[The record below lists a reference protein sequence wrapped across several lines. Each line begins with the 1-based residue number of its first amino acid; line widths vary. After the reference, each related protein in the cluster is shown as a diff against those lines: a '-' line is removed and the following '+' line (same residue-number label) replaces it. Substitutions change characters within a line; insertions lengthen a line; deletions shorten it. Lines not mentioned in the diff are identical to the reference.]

1 MKKTILLSLMAS
13 SLLAED
19 DGVFMS
25 VGYQIG
31 EAAQMVKNTGEI
43 QKVSNAYE
51 NLNNLLT
58 RYNELKQT
66 ASSTN
71 SSTAQAVDNLKESA
85 SRLKTTPNTAN
96 QAVSSALSSAVAMW
110 QVIASNLA
118 NNSLPTDK
126 YNEINTISQSL
137 QNTLENKNTAN
148 NNITI
153 ENDYEQLLTQA
164 STIISTLQ
172 SQCPGID
179 GGNGKPWGINA
190 SGNACNIFGSTF
202 SAINS
207 MINSAKKAA
216 EQARRTAPEG
226 PNQQSAFNSM
236 INSAKKAA
244 EQARRTAP
252 EGPNQQSAFT
262 DADFTKNLNQ
272 VSSVINDTISYL
284 KGDNLATIYN
294 TLQKTPDSKGFHSLV
309 SRSSYSYSLNETKY
323 SEFQTTTKEFG
334 HNPFRS
340 VGLINSQSNNG
351 AMNGVG
357 VQLGYKQFF
366 GKNKFFG
373 IRYYAFFDYNHA
385 YIKSNFFNSASNVFT
400 YGAGSDLL
408 LNFINGGSDKNRKV
422 SFGIFGGIALAGT
435 TWLNNQSANL
445 KITNSAYSAKIN
457 NTNFQFLFNT
467 GLRLQGIHHGV
478 ELGVK
483 IPTINTNY
491 YSFMGAKLA
500 FRRLYSVYFNY
511 VLAY

>member
-13 SLLAED
+13 SLFAED
-19 DGVFMS
+19 DGAYMS

-66 ASSTN
+66 ASNTD
-71 SSTAQAVDNLKESA
+71 SSNAQAIDNLKESA
-85 SRLKTTPNTAN
+85 NRLKTTPNTAN
-96 QAVSSALSSAVAMW
+96 QAVSSALSSAVGMW

-118 NNSLPTDK
+118 NNSLSTSE
-126 YNEINTISQSL
+126 YNKINAISQLL
-137 QNTLENKNTAN
+137 QNTLENKNN
-148 NNITI
+148 DLKI
-153 ENDYEQLLTQA
+153 ENDYDQLLTQA
-164 STIISTLQ
+164 GTIISTLQ

-179 GGNGKPWGINA
+179 GGNGTPWGINA
-190 SGNACNIFGSTF
+190 SGNACAIFGNTF

-207 MINSAKKAA
+207 MIDSAKKAA
-216 EQARRTAPEG
+216 AEARRTAPES
-226 PNQQSAFNSM
+226 PNQQNAFN
-236 INSAKKAA
+236 N
-244 EQARRTAP
+244 
-252 EGPNQQSAFT
+252 
-262 DADFTKNLNQ
+262 ADFNKNLNQ

-284 KGDNLATIYN
+284 KGDNLETIYN
-294 TLQKTPDSKGFHSLV
+294 ALQKTPNSKGFQSLV
-309 SRSSYSYSLNETKY
+309 SRSSYSYSLNETQY
-323 SEFQTTTKEFG
+323 SQFQTTTKEFG

-373 IRYYAFFDYNHA
+373 IRYYGFFDYNYA

-408 LNFINGGSDKNRKV
+408 LNFINGGSDRNRKV

-467 GLRLQGIHHGV
+467 GLRLQGIHHGI

-500 FRRLYSVYFNY
+500 YRRLYSLYLNY

>member
-1 MKKTILLSLMAS
+1 MKKTILLPLMAS
-13 SLLAED
+13 SLLAEN

-31 EAAQMVKNTGEI
+31 EAVQQVKNTGEI

-66 ASSTN
+66 ASNTN
-71 SSTAQAVDNLKESA
+71 SSTTQAIDNLKESA
-85 SRLKTTPNTAN
+85 NRLKTTPNSAN
-96 QAVSSALSSAVAMW
+96 QAVSSALSSAVGMW
-110 QVIASNLA
+110 QVVASNLA
-118 NNSLPTDK
+118 SGTLSTSE
-126 YNEINTISQSL
+126 YNQINAISQLL
-137 QNTLENKNTAN
+137 QNTLNKNN
-148 NNITI
+148 DLTI
-153 ENDYEQLLTQA
+153 ANDYDQLLTQA
-164 STIISTLQ
+164 STIITTLQ

-190 SGNACNIFGSTF
+190 SGNACAIFGNTF
-202 SAINS
+202 NAITS
-207 MINSAKKAA
+207 MIDSAKKAA
-216 EQARRTAPEG
+216 EQFRRTDPSQ
-226 PNQQSAFNSM
+226 PQNQQSAFN
-236 INSAKKAA
+236 N
-244 EQARRTAP
+244 
-252 EGPNQQSAFT
+252 
-262 DADFTKNLNQ
+262 ADFNKNLNQ

-309 SRSSYSYSLNETKY
+309 SRSSYSYSLNETQY

-373 IRYYAFFDYNHA
+373 IRYYAFFDYNYA

-500 FRRLYSVYFNY
+500 YRRLYSVYFNY

>member
-13 SLLAED
+13 SLLAEN

-31 EAAQMVKNTGEI
+31 EAVQQVKNTGEI

-66 ASSTN
+66 ASNTD
-71 SSTAQAVDNLKESA
+71 SSTAQAIDNLKESA

-110 QVIASNLA
+110 QVVASNLA

-126 YNEINTISQSL
+126 YNEINAISQLL
-137 QNTLENKNTAN
+137 QNTLEKNN
-148 NNITI
+148 DLKI
-153 ENDYEQLLTQA
+153 ENDYDQLLTQA
-164 STIISTLQ
+164 STIINTLQ

-190 SGNACNIFGSTF
+190 SGNACTIFGNTF
-202 SAINS
+202 NAINS
-207 MINSAKKAA
+207 MIDSAKKAA
-216 EQARRTAPEG
+216 AQSRRTSPD
-226 PNQQSAFNSM
+226 NQNTPTA
-236 INSAKKAA
+236 IN
-244 EQARRTAP
+244 P
-252 EGPNQQSAFT
+252 
-262 DADFTKNLNQ
+262 DFTKNLNE

-309 SRSSYSYSLNETKY
+309 SRSSYSYSLNETQY
-323 SEFQTTTKEFG
+323 SQFQTTTKEFG

-340 VGLINSQSNNG
+340 VGLINSQINNG

-408 LNFINGGSDKNRKV
+408 LNFINGGSDKNRKI

-435 TWLNNQSANL
+435 TWLNSQLVNL
-445 KITNSAYSAKIN
+445 KTTTSIYNAKIN

-500 FRRLYSVYFNY
+500 YRRLYSVYFNY

>member
-31 EAAQMVKNTGEI
+31 EAVQQVKNTGEI

-66 ASSTN
+66 ASNTD
-71 SSTAQAVDNLKESA
+71 SSTAQAIDNLKESA

-96 QAVSSALSSAVAMW
+96 QAVSSALSSAVGMW
-110 QVIASNLA
+110 QVVASNLA
-118 NNSLPTDK
+118 NNSLSTSE
-126 YNEINTISQSL
+126 YNKINAISQLL
-137 QNTLENKNTAN
+137 QNTLNKNN
-148 NNITI
+148 ELTI
-153 ENDYEQLLTQA
+153 DNDASKLLDDA
-164 STIISTLQ
+164 KTIITTLQ
-172 SQCPGID
+172 TQCPGID

-190 SGNACNIFGSTF
+190 SGNACTIFGNTF
-202 SAINS
+202 STITS
-207 MINSAKKAA
+207 MIDSAKKAA

-226 PNQQSAFNSM
+226 PNQ
-236 INSAKKAA
+236 
-244 EQARRTAP
+244 P
-252 EGPNQQSAFT
+252 SAFT
-262 DADFTKNLNQ
+262 NADFTKNLNQ

-284 KGDNLATIYN
+284 KGENLATIYN
-294 TLQKTPDSKGFHSLV
+294 TLQKTPGSKGFQGLV

-357 VQLGYKQFF
+357 MQLGYKQFF

-373 IRYYAFFDYNHA
+373 IRYYAFFDYNYA

-435 TWLNNQSANL
+435 TWLNSQFVNL
-445 KITNSAYSAKIN
+445 KTTTSIYSAKIN

>member
-13 SLLAED
+13 SLFAED
-19 DGVFMS
+19 DGAYMS

-66 ASSTN
+66 ASNTG
-71 SSTAQAVDNLKESA
+71 SSTTQAINNLKQSA
-85 SRLKTTPNTAN
+85 DRLKTTPNTAN
-96 QAVSSALSSAVAMW
+96 QAVSSALSSAVGMW

-118 NNSLPTDK
+118 NNSLSTSEYDK
-126 YNEINTISQSL
+126 INAISQLL
-137 QNTLENKNTAN
+137 QNTLENKNN
-148 NNITI
+148 NLTI
-153 ENDYEQLLTQA
+153 ANDYEYLLSQA

-179 GGNGKPWGINA
+179 GGNGTPWGINA
-190 SGNACNIFGSTF
+190 SGNACAIFGNTF
-202 SAINS
+202 NAINS
-207 MINSAKKAA
+207 MIDSAKKAA
-216 EQARRTAPEG
+216 AEARRTSSKG
-226 PNQQSAFNSM
+226 PNQQNV
-236 INSAKKAA
+236 
-244 EQARRTAP
+244 
-252 EGPNQQSAFT
+252 FT
-262 DADFTKNLNQ
+262 NADFNKNLNQ

-284 KGDNLATIYN
+284 KGDNLETIYN
-294 TLQKTPDSKGFHSLV
+294 TIQKTPNSKGFQSLV
-309 SRSSYSYSLNETKY
+309 SRSSYSYSLNETQY
-323 SEFQTTTKEFG
+323 SQFQTTTKEFG

-373 IRYYAFFDYNHA
+373 IRYYGFFDYNYA

-408 LNFINGGSDKNRKV
+408 LNFINGGSDRNRKV

-445 KITNSAYSAKIN
+445 KITTSAYSAKIN

-467 GLRLQGIHHGV
+467 GLRLQGIHHGI

-500 FRRLYSVYFNY
+500 YRRLYSLYLNY

>member
-13 SLLAED
+13 SLFAED

-66 ASSTN
+66 ASNTD
-71 SSTAQAVDNLKESA
+71 SSTTQAINNLKESA
-85 SRLKTTPNTAN
+85 SRLKTTPNTAKE
-96 QAVSSALSSAVAMW
+96 AVSSALSSAVGMW

-118 NNSLPTDK
+118 SGTLPTDK
-126 YNEINTISQSL
+126 YNQINAISQLL
-137 QNTLENKNTAN
+137 QNTLENKNN
-148 NNITI
+148 NLTI
-153 ENDYEQLLTQA
+153 GNDYEHLLTQA
-164 STIISTLQ
+164 STIINTLQ

-190 SGNACNIFGSTF
+190 SGNACTIFGNTF
-202 SAINS
+202 SAITS
-207 MINSAKKAA
+207 MIDSAKKAA
-216 EQARRTAPEG
+216 AEARRTSPE
-226 PNQQSAFNSM
+226 S
-236 INSAKKAA
+236 
-244 EQARRTAP
+244 
-252 EGPNQQSAFT
+252 PNQQSAFT
-262 DADFTKNLNQ
+262 NANFTNNLNQ

-284 KGDNLATIYN
+284 KGDNLETIYN
-294 TLQKTPDSKGFHSLV
+294 TIQKTPNSKGFQSLV
-309 SRSSYSYSLNETKY
+309 SRSSYSYSLNETQY
-323 SEFQTTTKEFG
+323 SQFQTTTKEFG

-445 KITNSAYSAKIN
+445 KTTTSIYSAKIN

-500 FRRLYSVYFNY
+500 YRRLYSLYLNY

>member
-1 MKKTILLSLMAS
+1 MKKTILFSLMAS
-13 SLLAED
+13 SLLAEN

-66 ASSTN
+66 ASNTG
-71 SSTAQAVDNLKESA
+71 SSTAQAIDNLKESA
-85 SRLKTTPNTAN
+85 NRLKTTPNSAN

-118 NNSLPTDK
+118 NGTLPTNE
-126 YNEINTISQSL
+126 YNKINAISQSL
-137 QNTLENKNTAN
+137 QNTLENKNN
-148 NNITI
+148 ELTI
-153 ENDYEQLLTQA
+153 GNDYEHLLGQA
-164 STIISTLQ
+164 STIINTLQ
-172 SQCPGID
+172 SQCPSVD

-190 SGNACNIFGSTF
+190 SGNACNIFGNTF

-207 MINSAKKAA
+207 MIDSAKKAA
-216 EQARRTAPEG
+216 AQSRRTDPEN
-226 PNQQSAFNSM
+226 PNQQN
-236 INSAKKAA
+236 
-244 EQARRTAP
+244 T
-252 EGPNQQSAFT
+252 FT
-262 DADFTKNLNQ
+262 DADFNKNLNQ

-284 KGDNLATIYN
+284 KGDNLETIYN
-294 TLQKTPDSKGFHSLV
+294 TLQKTPGSKGFQSLV
-309 SRSSYSYSLNETKY
+309 SRSSYSYSLNETQY
-323 SEFQTTTKEFG
+323 SQFQTTTKEFG

-408 LNFINGGSDKNRKV
+408 LNLINGGSDKNRKI

-435 TWLNNQSANL
+435 TWLNSQFVNL
-445 KITNSAYSAKIN
+445 KTTTSIYNAKIN

>member
-1 MKKTILLSLMAS
+1 MKKTILLSLVAS
-13 SLLAED
+13 SLFAEN

-43 QKVSNAYE
+43 QKLSDTYE
-51 NLNNLLT
+51 NLDNLLT

-66 ASSTN
+66 ATSTDSST
-71 SSTAQAVDNLKESA
+71 TQAINNLKQSA
-85 SRLKTTPNTAN
+85 DRLKTTPNTAN
-96 QAVSSALSSAVAMW
+96 QAVSSALSSAVGMW

-118 NNSLPTDK
+118 NNSLPTNK
-126 YNEINTISQSL
+126 YNEINAISQLL
-137 QNTLENKNTAN
+137 QNTLENKNN
-148 NNITI
+148 NLTI
-153 ENDYEQLLTQA
+153 ANDYDQLLTQA
-164 STIISTLQ
+164 STIITTLQ

-179 GGNGKPWGINA
+179 GGNGTPWGINA
-190 SGNACNIFGSTF
+190 SGNACNIFGNTF
-202 SAINS
+202 NSINN
-207 MINSAKKAA
+207 MINSAKEAA
-216 EQARRTAPEG
+216 AQARRNNPEG
-226 PNQQSAFNSM
+226 PNQQN
-236 INSAKKAA
+236 
-244 EQARRTAP
+244 
-252 EGPNQQSAFT
+252 AFT
-262 DADFTKNLNQ
+262 NPDFTKNLNQ

-284 KGDNLATIYN
+284 KGDNLETIYD
-294 TLQKTPDSKGFHSLV
+294 TIQKTPNSKGFQSLV
-309 SRSSYSYSLNETKY
+309 SRSSYSYSLNETQY
-323 SEFQTTTKEFG
+323 SQFQTTTKEFG

-340 VGLINSQSNNG
+340 VGLINSQINNG

-408 LNFINGGSDKNRKV
+408 LNFINGGSDRNRKV

-435 TWLNNQSANL
+435 TWLNSQFMNL
-445 KITNSAYSAKIN
+445 KTTTNIYSAKIN

-467 GLRLQGIHHGV
+467 GLRLQGIHHGI
-478 ELGVK
+478 ELGVN

-491 YSFMGAKLA
+491 YSFLGAKLA
-500 FRRLYSVYFNY
+500 YRRLYSVYLNY

>member
-1 MKKTILLSLMAS
+1 MKKTILLSLMIS
-13 SLLAED
+13 SLFAED
-19 DGVFMS
+19 DGAFMS

-66 ASSTN
+66 VSSTD
-71 SSTAQAVDNLKESA
+71 SSTTQAINNLKQSA
-85 SRLKTTPNTAN
+85 DRLKTTPNTAN
-96 QAVSSALSSAVAMW
+96 QAVSSALSSAVGMW

-118 NNSLPTDK
+118 NGTLSTSE
-126 YNEINTISQSL
+126 YNKINAISQLL
-137 QNTLENKNTAN
+137 QNTLENKNN
-148 NNITI
+148 NLTI
-153 ENDYEQLLTQA
+153 ENDYEHLLTQA
-164 STIISTLQ
+164 STIITTLQ
-172 SQCPGID
+172 SQCPGVD
-179 GGNGKPWGINA
+179 GGNGTPWGINA
-190 SGNACNIFGSTF
+190 SGNACAIFGNTF

-207 MINSAKKAA
+207 MIDSVKEAAK
-216 EQARRTAPEG
+216 QFRRTDPSQ
-226 PNQQSAFNSM
+226 PQNQQSAFN
-236 INSAKKAA
+236 N
-244 EQARRTAP
+244 
-252 EGPNQQSAFT
+252 
-262 DADFTKNLNQ
+262 ADFNKNLNQ

-284 KGDNLATIYN
+284 KGDNLETIYN
-294 TLQKTPDSKGFHSLV
+294 TIQKTPNSKGFQSLV
-309 SRSSYSYSLNETKY
+309 SRSSYSYSLNETQY
-323 SEFQTTTKEFG
+323 SQFQTTTKEFG

-373 IRYYAFFDYNHA
+373 IRYYGFFDYNYA

-408 LNFINGGSDKNRKV
+408 LNFINGGSDRNRKV

-445 KITNSAYSAKIN
+445 KITTSAYSAKIN

-467 GLRLQGIHHGV
+467 GLRLQGIHHGI

-491 YSFMGAKLA
+491 YSFLGAKLA
-500 FRRLYSVYFNY
+500 YRRLYSVYLNY

>member
-1 MKKTILLSLMAS
+1 MKKTILLSLMVS
-13 SLLAED
+13 SLLAEN

-31 EAAQMVKNTGEI
+31 EAVQQVKNTGEI

-66 ASSTN
+66 ASNTD
-71 SSTAQAVDNLKESA
+71 SSTAQAIDNLKESA
-85 SRLKTTPNTAN
+85 KRLKTTPNSTN
-96 QAVSSALSSAVAMW
+96 QAVSSALSSAVGMW
-110 QVIASNLA
+110 QVVASNLA
-118 NNSLPTDK
+118 SGTLPTDK
-126 YNEINTISQSL
+126 YNEINAISQLL
-137 QNTLENKNTAN
+137 QNTLENKNDDLK
-148 NNITI
+148 I
-153 ENDYEQLLTQA
+153 ENDYEHLLTQA
-164 STIISTLQ
+164 STIINTLQ

-190 SGNACNIFGSTF
+190 SGNACTIFGNTF
-202 SAINS
+202 NAITS

-216 EQARRTAPEG
+216 AEARRTDPES
-226 PNQQSAFNSM
+226 PNQ
-236 INSAKKAA
+236 
-244 EQARRTAP
+244 P
-252 EGPNQQSAFT
+252 SAFT
-262 DADFTKNLNQ
+262 NADFTKNLNQ

-294 TLQKTPDSKGFHSLV
+294 TLQKTPGSKGFHSLV
-309 SRSSYSYSLNETKY
+309 SRSSYSYSLNETQY
-323 SEFQTTTKEFG
+323 SQFQTTTKEFG
-334 HNPFRS
+334 LNPFRS

-467 GLRLQGIHHGV
+467 GLRLQGIHHGI

-500 FRRLYSVYFNY
+500 YRRLYSVYFNY

>member
-13 SLLAED
+13 SLLAEN

-66 ASSTN
+66 ASNTD
-71 SSTAQAVDNLKESA
+71 SSTTQAINNLKESA
-85 SRLKTTPNTAN
+85 SRLKTTPNSAN
-96 QAVSSALSSAVAMW
+96 QAVSSALSSAVGMW
-110 QVIASNLA
+110 QVVVSNLA
-118 NNSLPTDK
+118 SGTLSTSE
-126 YNEINTISQSL
+126 YNQINAISQLL
-137 QNTLENKNTAN
+137 QNTLNKNN
-148 NNITI
+148 ELTI
-153 ENDYEQLLTQA
+153 GDDYDQLLTQA

-190 SGNACNIFGSTF
+190 SGNACTIFGNTF

-207 MINSAKKAA
+207 MIDSAKKAA

-226 PNQQSAFNSM
+226 PNQ
-236 INSAKKAA
+236 
-244 EQARRTAP
+244 
-252 EGPNQQSAFT
+252 PNAFT
-262 DADFTKNLNQ
+262 NADFNKNLNQ

-294 TLQKTPDSKGFHSLV
+294 TLQKTPGSKGFKSLV
-309 SRSSYSYSLNETKY
+309 SRSSYSYSLNETQY

-334 HNPFRS
+334 NNPFRS

-445 KITNSAYSAKIN
+445 KITNSDYSAKIN

-467 GLRLQGIHHGV
+467 GLRLQGIHHGI

>member
-1 MKKTILLSLMAS
+1 M
-13 SLLAED
+13 
-19 DGVFMS
+19 
-25 VGYQIG
+25 
-31 EAAQMVKNTGEI
+31 
-43 QKVSNAYE
+43 
-51 NLNNLLT
+51 
-58 RYNELKQT
+58 
-66 ASSTN
+66 
-71 SSTAQAVDNLKESA
+71 
-85 SRLKTTPNTAN
+85 
-96 QAVSSALSSAVAMW
+96 
-110 QVIASNLA
+110 
-118 NNSLPTDK
+118 
-126 YNEINTISQSL
+126 
-137 QNTLENKNTAN
+137 
-148 NNITI
+148 
-153 ENDYEQLLTQA
+153 
-164 STIISTLQ
+164 
-172 SQCPGID
+172 ID
-179 GGNGKPWGINA
+179 
-190 SGNACNIFGSTF
+190 
-202 SAINS
+202 
-207 MINSAKKAA
+207 SAKKAA
-216 EQARRTAPEG
+216 EKARRDNPEG
-226 PNQQSAFNSM
+226 PNQPSAF
-236 INSAKKAA
+236 IN
-244 EQARRTAP
+244 
-252 EGPNQQSAFT
+252 
-262 DADFTKNLNQ
+262 ADFNKNLNE

-284 KGDNLATIYN
+284 KGENLETIYN
-294 TLQKTPDSKGFHSLV
+294 TLQKTPGSKGLNLV
-309 SRSSYSYSLNETKY
+309 SRSSYSYSLNETQY
-323 SEFQTTTKEFG
+323 SQFQTTTKEFG

-408 LNFINGGSDKNRKV
+408 LNFINGGSNQNRKV

-435 TWLNNQSANL
+435 TWLNSQFVNL
-445 KITNSAYSAKIN
+445 KTTTSIYNAKIN

>member
-1 MKKTILLSLMAS
+1 MAS
-13 SLLAED
+13 SLLAEN

-31 EAAQMVKNTGEI
+31 EAAQIVKNTGEI

-66 ASSTN
+66 ASNTN
-71 SSTAQAVDNLKESA
+71 SSTAQAIDNLKESA
-85 SRLKTTPNTAN
+85 SRLKTTPNSAN
-96 QAVSSALSSAVAMW
+96 QAVSQALSSAVGMW

-118 NNSLPTDK
+118 NGTLPTNEYDK
-126 YNEINTISQSL
+126 INAISQLL
-137 QNTLENKNTAN
+137 QNTLENKNN
-148 NNITI
+148 NLTI
-153 ENDYEQLLTQA
+153 ENDYEHLLGQA
-164 STIISTLQ
+164 STIINTLQ
-172 SQCPGID
+172 SQCPRID

-190 SGNACNIFGSTF
+190 SGNACNIFGDTF
-202 SAINS
+202 NAITS
-207 MINSAKKAA
+207 MIDSAKKAA
-216 EQARRTAPEG
+216 AQSRRTSPEN
-226 PNQQSAFNSM
+226 PNQQN
-236 INSAKKAA
+236 
-244 EQARRTAP
+244 T
-252 EGPNQQSAFT
+252 FT
-262 DADFTKNLNQ
+262 NADFNKNLNQ

-294 TLQKTPDSKGFHSLV
+294 TLQKTPNSKGFHSLV
-309 SRSSYSYSLNETKY
+309 SRSSYSYSLNETQY
-323 SEFQTTTKEFG
+323 SQFQTTTKEFG

-340 VGLINSQSNNG
+340 VGLINSQSDNG

-408 LNFINGGSDKNRKV
+408 LNFINGGSDKNRKI

-435 TWLNNQSANL
+435 TWLNSQFVNL
-445 KITNSAYSAKIN
+445 KTTTSIYNAKIN

-467 GLRLQGIHHGV
+467 GLRLQGIYHGV

-500 FRRLYSVYFNY
+500 YRRLYSVYFNY

>member
-1 MKKTILLSLMAS
+1 MKKTILLSLMVS
-13 SLLAED
+13 SLLAEN

-31 EAAQMVKNTGEI
+31 EAVQQVKNTGEI

-66 ASSTN
+66 ASNTD
-71 SSTAQAVDNLKESA
+71 SSTAQAIGNLKESA

-96 QAVSSALSSAVAMW
+96 QAVSSALSSAVGMW
-110 QVIASNLA
+110 QVVASNLA
-118 NNSLPTDK
+118 NGTLPTDK
-126 YNEINTISQSL
+126 YNEINAISQLL
-137 QNTLENKNTAN
+137 QNTLEKKNDL
-148 NNITI
+148 TI
-153 ENDYEQLLTQA
+153 GNDYDQLLTQA

-172 SQCPGID
+172 SQCPGVD

-190 SGNACNIFGSTF
+190 SGNACTIFGNTF

-207 MINSAKKAA
+207 MIDSAKKAA
-216 EQARRTAPEG
+216 ADARRTSPDNQ
-226 PNQQSAFNSM
+226 NQQNAFN
-236 INSAKKAA
+236 N
-244 EQARRTAP
+244 
-252 EGPNQQSAFT
+252 
-262 DADFTKNLNQ
+262 ADFNKNLNQ

-294 TLQKTPDSKGFHSLV
+294 TLQKTPNSKGFQSLV
-309 SRSSYSYSLNETKY
+309 SRSSYSYSLNETQY

-373 IRYYAFFDYNHA
+373 IRYYGFFDYNYA

-408 LNFINGGSDKNRKV
+408 LNFINGGSNQNRKV

-467 GLRLQGIHHGV
+467 GLRLQGIHHGI

-500 FRRLYSVYFNY
+500 YRRLYSLYLNY

>member
-66 ASSTN
+66 ASNTN
-71 SSTAQAVDNLKESA
+71 SSTAQAIDNLKESA

-118 NNSLPTDK
+118 NGTLPTDK

-148 NNITI
+148 NNTTI
-153 ENDYEQLLTQA
+153 ENDYDQLLTQA

-190 SGNACNIFGSTF
+190 SGNACNIFGNAF
-202 SAINS
+202 SAITS
-207 MINSAKKAA
+207 MIDRAKKAA
-216 EQARRTAPEG
+216 EQSRRTDPSQ
-226 PNQQSAFNSM
+226 PNQ
-236 INSAKKAA
+236 
-244 EQARRTAP
+244 
-252 EGPNQQSAFT
+252 PNTFT
-262 DADFTKNLNQ
+262 DADFNKNLNQ
-272 VSSVINDTISYL
+272 VSSVINNTISYL
-284 KGDNLATIYN
+284 KGENLATIYN
-294 TLQKTPDSKGFHSLV
+294 TLQKTPNSKGFQGLV
-309 SRSSYSYSLNETKY
+309 SRSSYSYSLNETQY

-334 HNPFRS
+334 NNPFRS

-385 YIKSNFFNSASNVFT
+385 YIKSSFFNSASNVFT

-408 LNFINGGSDKNRKV
+408 LNFINGGSNQNRKI

-445 KITNSAYSAKIN
+445 KTTTSAYSAKIN

>member
-1 MKKTILLSLMAS
+1 MKKTILLSLIAS

-66 ASSTN
+66 ASNTN
-71 SSTAQAVDNLKESA
+71 SSTAQAINNLKESA

-118 NNSLPTDK
+118 NNSLPASEYEKLKAT
-126 YNEINTISQSL
+126 SQLL
-137 QNTLENKNTAN
+137 QNTLENKNN
-148 NNITI
+148 DLKI
-153 ENDYEQLLTQA
+153 ENDYDQLLGQA
-164 STIISTLQ
+164 KTIISTLQ

-190 SGNACNIFGSTF
+190 SGNACNIFGNTF

-207 MINSAKKAA
+207 MIDSAKKAA
-216 EQARRTAPEG
+216 EQFRRTDPSQ
-226 PNQQSAFNSM
+226 PNQNHQNASPVIDDN
-236 INSAKKAA
+236 
-244 EQARRTAP
+244 
-252 EGPNQQSAFT
+252 
-262 DADFTKNLNQ
+262 FTKNLNQ

-284 KGDNLATIYN
+284 KGENLATIYN
-294 TLQKTPDSKGFHSLV
+294 TLQKTPGSKGFQSLV
-309 SRSSYSYSLNETKY
+309 SRSSYSYSLNETQY

-334 HNPFRS
+334 NNPFRS

-408 LNFINGGSDKNRKV
+408 LNFINGGSNQNRKI

-435 TWLNNQSANL
+435 TWLNSQFVNL
-445 KITNSAYSAKIN
+445 KTTTSIYNAKIN

>member
-1 MKKTILLSLMAS
+1 MKKTILLSLMVS
-13 SLLAED
+13 SLLAEN

-31 EAAQMVKNTGEI
+31 EAVQQVKNTGEI

-66 ASSTN
+66 ASNTD
-71 SSTAQAVDNLKESA
+71 SSTTQAINNLKESA
-85 SRLKTTPNTAN
+85 SRLKTTPNSAN
-96 QAVSSALSSAVAMW
+96 QAVSSALSSAVGMW

-118 NNSLPTDK
+118 NGTLPTDK
-126 YNEINTISQSL
+126 YNEINAISQLL
-137 QNTLENKNTAN
+137 QNTLENKNN
-148 NNITI
+148 NLTI
-153 ENDYEQLLTQA
+153 ANDYDQLLTQA
-164 STIISTLQ
+164 STIITTLQ

-190 SGNACNIFGSTF
+190 SGNACTIFGNTF
-202 SAINS
+202 NAINS
-207 MINSAKKAA
+207 MINSAKEAA
-216 EQARRTAPEG
+216 AQSRRTSPESLNQ
-226 PNQQSAFNSM
+226 PN
-236 INSAKKAA
+236 
-244 EQARRTAP
+244 
-252 EGPNQQSAFT
+252 AFT
-262 DADFTKNLNQ
+262 NADFNKNLNQ
-272 VSSVINDTISYL
+272 VSSVIDDTISYL

-309 SRSSYSYSLNETKY
+309 SRSSYSYSLNETQY
-323 SEFQTTTKEFG
+323 SQFQTTTKEFG

-435 TWLNNQSANL
+435 TWLNSQLVNL
-445 KITNSAYSAKIN
+445 KTTNSIYSAKIN

-500 FRRLYSVYFNY
+500 YRRLYSVYFNY

>member
-1 MKKTILLSLMAS
+1 MKKTILLSLMVS
-13 SLLAED
+13 SLLAEN

-31 EAAQMVKNTGEI
+31 EAVQQVKNTGEI

-66 ASSTN
+66 ASNTD
-71 SSTAQAVDNLKESA
+71 SSTTQAIDNLKESA
-85 SRLKTTPNTAN
+85 SRLKTNPNTAN
-96 QAVSSALSSAVAMW
+96 QAVSSALSSAVGMW
-110 QVIASNLA
+110 QVIVSNLA
-118 NNSLPTDK
+118 SGTLPTDK
-126 YNEINTISQSL
+126 YNQINAISQLL
-137 QNTLENKNTAN
+137 QNTLENKNN
-148 NNITI
+148 NLTI
-153 ENDYEQLLTQA
+153 ANDYDQLLTQA
-164 STIISTLQ
+164 STIINTLQ

-190 SGNACNIFGSTF
+190 SGNACTIFGNTF

-207 MINSAKKAA
+207 MINSAKEAA
-216 EQARRTAPEG
+216 EQFRRTDPESQ
-226 PNQQSAFNSM
+226 NQ
-236 INSAKKAA
+236 
-244 EQARRTAP
+244 P
-252 EGPNQQSAFT
+252 SAFT
-262 DADFTKNLNQ
+262 NADFNKNLNQ

-309 SRSSYSYSLNETKY
+309 SRSSYSYSLNETQY
-323 SEFQTTTKEFG
+323 SQFQTTTKEFG

-435 TWLNNQSANL
+435 TWLNSQLVNL
-445 KITNSAYSAKIN
+445 KTTTSIYNAKIN

-467 GLRLQGIHHGV
+467 GLRLQGIHHGI

-500 FRRLYSVYFNY
+500 YRRLYSVYFNY

>member
-1 MKKTILLSLMAS
+1 MKKTILLSLMVS
-13 SLLAED
+13 PLLAEN

-66 ASSTN
+66 ASNTD
-71 SSTAQAVDNLKESA
+71 SSTAQAINNLKESA
-85 SRLKTTPNTAN
+85 SRLKTTPNSAN

-118 NNSLPTDK
+118 NNSLSTSE
-126 YNEINTISQSL
+126 YNKINAISQLL

-148 NNITI
+148 NNTTI
-153 ENDYEQLLTQA
+153 ENDYEHLLGQA

-190 SGNACNIFGSTF
+190 SGNACAIFGSTF
-202 SAINS
+202 SAITS
-207 MINSAKKAA
+207 MIDSAKKAA
-216 EQARRTAPEG
+216 AEARRTSPESQ
-226 PNQQSAFNSM
+226 NQQN
-236 INSAKKAA
+236 
-244 EQARRTAP
+244 
-252 EGPNQQSAFT
+252 AFT
-262 DADFTKNLNQ
+262 DADFNKNLNQ

-294 TLQKTPDSKGFHSLV
+294 AIQKTPGSKGLQSLV

-323 SEFQTTTKEFG
+323 SQFQTTTKEFG

-408 LNFINGGSDKNRKV
+408 LNFINGGSDKNRKI

-435 TWLNNQSANL
+435 TWLNSQFMNL
-445 KITNSAYSAKIN
+445 KTTTSTYSAKIN

-500 FRRLYSVYFNY
+500 YRRLYSVYFNY

>member
-66 ASSTN
+66 ASNTN
-71 SSTAQAVDNLKESA
+71 SSTAQAIDNLKESA

-96 QAVSSALSSAVAMW
+96 QAVSSALSSAVGMW

-118 NNSLPTDK
+118 NNSLSTSE
-126 YNEINTISQSL
+126 YNRINAISQLL
-137 QNTLENKNTAN
+137 QNTLNKNN
-148 NNITI
+148 ELTI
-153 ENDYEQLLTQA
+153 DNDASKLLDDA
-164 STIISTLQ
+164 KTIITTLQ
-172 SQCPGID
+172 TQCPGID

-190 SGNACNIFGSTF
+190 SGNACTIFGNTF
-202 SAINS
+202 SAITS
-207 MINSAKKAA
+207 MIDSAKKAA
-216 EQARRTAPEG
+216 ERARRTAPED
-226 PNQQSAFNSM
+226 PNQ
-236 INSAKKAA
+236 
-244 EQARRTAP
+244 P
-252 EGPNQQSAFT
+252 SAFT
-262 DADFTKNLNQ
+262 NADFTKNLNQ

-309 SRSSYSYSLNETKY
+309 SRSSYSYSLNETQY
-323 SEFQTTTKEFG
+323 SQFQTTAKEFG

-408 LNFINGGSDKNRKV
+408 LNFINGGSNQNRKI

-435 TWLNNQSANL
+435 TWLNSQFVNL
-445 KITNSAYSAKIN
+445 KTTTSIYNAKIN

-467 GLRLQGIHHGV
+467 GLRLQGIHHGI

>member
-66 ASSTN
+66 ASNTD
-71 SSTAQAVDNLKESA
+71 SSTAQAINNLKESA
-85 SRLKTTPNTAN
+85 NRLKTTPSTAN

-118 NNSLPTDK
+118 NGTLSA
-126 YNEINTISQSL
+126 NEYEKLKATSQLL

-148 NNITI
+148 NNTTI
-153 ENDYEQLLTQA
+153 ANDYDQLLTQA
-164 STIISTLQ
+164 STIINTLQ

-179 GGNGKPWGINA
+179 GGNGRPWGINA
-190 SGNACNIFGSTF
+190 SGNACNIFGNTF
-202 SAINS
+202 SAITS
-207 MINSAKKAA
+207 MIDSAKKAA
-216 EQARRTAPEG
+216 AESRRTNDPSQG
-226 PNQQSAFNSM
+226 VNQQN
-236 INSAKKAA
+236 
-244 EQARRTAP
+244 
-252 EGPNQQSAFT
+252 AFT
-262 DADFTKNLNQ
+262 NADFNKNLNQ

-284 KGDNLATIYN
+284 KGENLATIYN
-294 TLQKTPDSKGFHSLV
+294 TLQKTPGSKGFQSLV

-334 HNPFRS
+334 LNPFRS

-435 TWLNNQSANL
+435 TWLNSQSANL
-445 KITNSAYSAKIN
+445 KITNSTYSAKIN

>member
-1 MKKTILLSLMAS
+1 MKKTILLSLMVS
-13 SLLAED
+13 SLLAEN

-66 ASSTN
+66 ASNTD
-71 SSTAQAVDNLKESA
+71 SSTAQAIDNLKESA

-118 NNSLPTDK
+118 NNSLPTSEYDK
-126 YNEINTISQSL
+126 INTISQSL

-148 NNITI
+148 NNTTI
-153 ENDYEQLLTQA
+153 KNDYEQLLTQA
-164 STIISTLQ
+164 STIINTLQ

-190 SGNACNIFGSTF
+190 SGNACNIFGNTF
-202 SAINS
+202 NAINS
-207 MINSAKKAA
+207 MIDSAKKAA
-216 EQARRTAPEG
+216 
-226 PNQQSAFNSM
+226 
-236 INSAKKAA
+236 A
-244 EQARRTAP
+244 EFRKTNDPSQNT
-252 EGPNQQSAFT
+252 NQQSAFT
-262 DADFTKNLNQ
+262 DANFTKNLNQ

-284 KGDNLATIYN
+284 KGENLATIYN
-294 TLQKTPDSKGFHSLV
+294 TLQKTPGSKGFQSLV

-323 SEFQTTTKEFG
+323 SQFQTTIKEFG

-408 LNFINGGSDKNRKV
+408 LNFINGGSDKNRKI

-435 TWLNNQSANL
+435 TWLNSQSANL
-445 KITNSAYSAKIN
+445 KITNSAYNAKIN

>member
-13 SLLAED
+13 FLLAED

-66 ASSTN
+66 TSNTN
-71 SSTAQAVDNLKESA
+71 SSTAQAINNLKESA
-85 SRLKTTPNTAN
+85 NRLKTTPNSTN

-118 NNSLPTDK
+118 NNSLPT
-126 YNEINTISQSL
+126 NEYEKINTISQLL

-148 NNITI
+148 NNTTI
-153 ENDYEQLLTQA
+153 DNDASKLLDDA
-164 STIISTLQ
+164 KTIINTLQ
-172 SQCPGID
+172 SQCPRID

-190 SGNACNIFGSTF
+190 SGNACNIFGNTF

-207 MINSAKKAA
+207 MIDSAKKAA
-216 EQARRTAPEG
+216 AESRRTNDPSQG
-226 PNQQSAFNSM
+226 
-236 INSAKKAA
+236 
-244 EQARRTAP
+244 TT
-252 EGPNQQSAFT
+252 QQSAFT
-262 DADFTKNLNQ
+262 DANFTKNLNQ

-284 KGDNLATIYN
+284 KGENLATIYN
-294 TLQKTPDSKGFHSLV
+294 TLQKTPGSKGFQSLV
-309 SRSSYSYSLNETKY
+309 SRSSYSYSLNETQY

-334 HNPFRS
+334 NNPFRS

-408 LNFINGGSDKNRKV
+408 LNFINGGSNQNRKI

-435 TWLNNQSANL
+435 TWLNSQFVNL
-445 KITNSAYSAKIN
+445 KTTTSIYNAKIN

>member
-19 DGVFMS
+19 DGVFLS

-66 ASSTN
+66 ASNTD
-71 SSTAQAVDNLKESA
+71 SSTAQAIDNLKESA
-85 SRLKTTPNTAN
+85 NRLKTTPNSAN

-137 QNTLENKNTAN
+137 QNTLEKKNDL
-148 NNITI
+148 TI
-153 ENDYEQLLTQA
+153 ENDYDQLLTQA

-190 SGNACNIFGSTF
+190 SGNACNIFGNTF
-202 SAINS
+202 NAINS

-216 EQARRTAPEG
+216 AQSRRTDPSQ
-226 PNQQSAFNSM
+226 PNQ
-236 INSAKKAA
+236 
-244 EQARRTAP
+244 
-252 EGPNQQSAFT
+252 PNAFT
-262 DADFTKNLNQ
+262 DADFNKNLNQ

-294 TLQKTPDSKGFHSLV
+294 TLQKTPGSKGFQSLV
-309 SRSSYSYSLNETKY
+309 SRSSYSYSLNETQY

-334 HNPFRS
+334 HNPFRN

-408 LNFINGGSDKNRKV
+408 LNFINGGSNQNRKI

-435 TWLNNQSANL
+435 TWLNSQFVNL
-445 KITNSAYSAKIN
+445 KTTTSIYSAKIN

-500 FRRLYSVYFNY
+500 YRRLYSVYFNY

>member
-13 SLLAED
+13 SLFAED
-19 DGVFMS
+19 DGAYMS

-66 ASSTN
+66 ASNTD
-71 SSTAQAVDNLKESA
+71 SSTTQAIDNLEKSA

-96 QAVSSALSSAVAMW
+96 QAVSSALSSAVGMW

-118 NNSLPTDK
+118 NNSLSTSEYEK
-126 YNEINTISQSL
+126 LKATSQLL
-137 QNTLENKNTAN
+137 QNTLENKNN
-148 NNITI
+148 DLKI
-153 ENDYEQLLTQA
+153 ENDYDHLLTQA
-164 STIISTLQ
+164 STIINILQ

-179 GGNGKPWGINA
+179 GGNGTPWGINA
-190 SGNACNIFGSTF
+190 SGNACNIFGNTF
-202 SAINS
+202 NAINS
-207 MINSAKKAA
+207 MIDSAKKVAA
-216 EQARRTAPEG
+216 EARRTDPKN
-226 PNQQSAFNSM
+226 PNQQN
-236 INSAKKAA
+236 
-244 EQARRTAP
+244 
-252 EGPNQQSAFT
+252 AFT
-262 DADFTKNLNQ
+262 NADFNKNLNQ

-284 KGDNLATIYN
+284 KGDNLETIYN
-294 TLQKTPDSKGFHSLV
+294 TIQKTPNSKGFQSLV
-309 SRSSYSYSLNETKY
+309 SRSSYSYSLNETQY
-323 SEFQTTTKEFG
+323 SQFQTTTKEFG

-373 IRYYAFFDYNHA
+373 IRYYGFFDYNYA

-408 LNFINGGSDKNRKV
+408 LNFINGGSDRNRKV

-467 GLRLQGIHHGV
+467 GLRLQGIHHGI

-500 FRRLYSVYFNY
+500 YRRLYSLYLNY

>member
-1 MKKTILLSLMAS
+1 MKKTILLSLMVS
-13 SLLAED
+13 SLLAEN

-66 ASSTN
+66 ASNTD
-71 SSTAQAVDNLKESA
+71 SSTAQAIDNLKESA
-85 SRLKTTPNTAN
+85 SRLKTTPNSAN
-96 QAVSSALSSAVAMW
+96 QAVSSALSSAVGMW
-110 QVIASNLA
+110 QVVASNLA
-118 NNSLPTDK
+118 SGTLPTSE
-126 YNEINTISQSL
+126 YNQINAISQLL
-137 QNTLENKNTAN
+137 QNTLENKNN
-148 NNITI
+148 ELTI
-153 ENDYEQLLTQA
+153 GNDYEHLLTQA

-190 SGNACNIFGSTF
+190 SGNACNIFGNTF
-202 SAINS
+202 SAINN
-207 MINSAKKAA
+207 MIASAKEAA
-216 EQARRTAPEG
+216 AQSRRTDPEN
-226 PNQQSAFNSM
+226 PNQQNAFN
-236 INSAKKAA
+236 N
-244 EQARRTAP
+244 
-252 EGPNQQSAFT
+252 
-262 DADFTKNLNQ
+262 ADFTKNLNQ

-284 KGDNLATIYN
+284 KGDNLETIYN
-294 TLQKTPDSKGFHSLV
+294 TLQKTPGSKGFQGLV
-309 SRSSYSYSLNETKY
+309 SRSSYSYSLNETQY

-334 HNPFRS
+334 NNPFRS

>member
-13 SLLAED
+13 SLLAEN

-31 EAAQMVKNTGEI
+31 EAVQQVKNTGEI

-66 ASSTN
+66 ASNTD
-71 SSTAQAVDNLKESA
+71 SSTAQAIDNLKESA

-96 QAVSSALSSAVAMW
+96 QAVSSALSSAVGMW
-110 QVIASNLA
+110 QVVASNLA

-126 YNEINTISQSL
+126 YNEINAISQLL
-137 QNTLENKNTAN
+137 QNTLNKNN
-148 NNITI
+148 ELTI
-153 ENDYEQLLTQA
+153 GNDYDQLLTQA
-164 STIISTLQ
+164 STIINTLQ

-190 SGNACNIFGSTF
+190 SGNACTIFGNTF
-202 SAINS
+202 NAINS
-207 MINSAKKAA
+207 MIDSAKKAA
-216 EQARRTAPEG
+216 AQSRRTDPEG
-226 PNQQSAFNSM
+226 PNQ
-236 INSAKKAA
+236 
-244 EQARRTAP
+244 P
-252 EGPNQQSAFT
+252 SAFT

-272 VSSVINDTISYL
+272 VSSVIDDTISYL

-309 SRSSYSYSLNETKY
+309 SRSSYSYSLNETQY
-323 SEFQTTTKEFG
+323 SQFQTTTKEFG

-373 IRYYAFFDYNHA
+373 IRYYAFFDYNYA

-400 YGAGSDLL
+400 YGTGSDLL
-408 LNFINGGSDKNRKV
+408 LNFINGGSDKNRKI

-435 TWLNNQSANL
+435 TWLNSQLVNL

-467 GLRLQGIHHGV
+467 GLRLQGIHHGI

-500 FRRLYSVYFNY
+500 YRRLYSLYLNY

>member
-1 MKKTILLSLMAS
+1 MKKTILLSLMVS
-13 SLLAED
+13 SLLAEN

-66 ASSTN
+66 ASNTD
-71 SSTAQAVDNLKESA
+71 SSTTQAIDNLKESA
-85 SRLKTTPNTAN
+85 SRLKTTPNSAN
-96 QAVSSALSSAVAMW
+96 QAVSSALSSAVGMW
-110 QVIASNLA
+110 QVVASNLA
-118 NNSLPTDK
+118 SGTLPTDK
-126 YNEINTISQSL
+126 YNEINAISQLL
-137 QNTLENKNTAN
+137 QNTLENKNN
-148 NNITI
+148 DLKI
-153 ENDYEQLLTQA
+153 ENDYEHLLTQA
-164 STIISTLQ
+164 STIINTLQ

-190 SGNACNIFGSTF
+190 SGNACAIFGNTF
-202 SAINS
+202 NAINS
-207 MINSAKKAA
+207 MINSAKEAA
-216 EQARRTAPEG
+216 AQSRRTDPEN
-226 PNQQSAFNSM
+226 PNQQN
-236 INSAKKAA
+236 
-244 EQARRTAP
+244 
-252 EGPNQQSAFT
+252 AFT
-262 DADFTKNLNQ
+262 NADFNKNLNQ

-294 TLQKTPDSKGFHSLV
+294 TLQKTPDSKGFQSLV
-309 SRSSYSYSLNETKY
+309 SRSSYSYSLNETQY
-323 SEFQTTTKEFG
+323 SQFQTTTKEFG

-408 LNFINGGSDKNRKV
+408 LNFINGGSDKNRKI

-435 TWLNNQSANL
+435 TWLNSQLVNL
-445 KITNSAYSAKIN
+445 KTTTSIYSAKIN

-500 FRRLYSVYFNY
+500 YRRLYSVYFNY

>member
-13 SLLAED
+13 SLFAED
-19 DGVFMS
+19 DGAFMS

-66 ASSTN
+66 ASNTD
-71 SSTAQAVDNLKESA
+71 SSTAQAIDNLKKSA

-96 QAVSSALSSAVAMW
+96 QAVSSALSSAVGMW

-118 NNSLPTDK
+118 NNSLSTSEYDK
-126 YNEINTISQSL
+126 INAISQLL
-137 QNTLENKNTAN
+137 QNTLENKNN
-148 NNITI
+148 DLKI
-153 ENDYEQLLTQA
+153 ENDYDQLLTQA
-164 STIISTLQ
+164 STIINTLQ
-172 SQCPGID
+172 SQCPSVD

-190 SGNACNIFGSTF
+190 SGNACAIFGNTF
-202 SAINS
+202 SAITS
-207 MINSAKKAA
+207 MIDSAKKAA
-216 EQARRTAPEG
+216 ADARRTAPEG
-226 PNQQSAFNSM
+226 PNQQSAFN
-236 INSAKKAA
+236 N
-244 EQARRTAP
+244 
-252 EGPNQQSAFT
+252 
-262 DADFTKNLNQ
+262 ADFTKNLNQ

-284 KGDNLATIYN
+284 KGDNLETIYN
-294 TLQKTPDSKGFHSLV
+294 TIQKTPNSKGFQSLV
-309 SRSSYSYSLNETKY
+309 SRSSYSYSLNETQY
-323 SEFQTTTKEFG
+323 SQFQTTTKEFG

-373 IRYYAFFDYNHA
+373 IRYYGFFDYNYA

-408 LNFINGGSDKNRKV
+408 LNFINGGSDRNRKV

-467 GLRLQGIHHGV
+467 GLRLQGIHHGI

-500 FRRLYSVYFNY
+500 YRRLYSLYLNY

>member
-13 SLLAED
+13 SLFAED
-19 DGVFMS
+19 DGAYMS

-66 ASSTN
+66 TSNTD
-71 SSTAQAVDNLKESA
+71 SSTAQAIDNLKESA

-96 QAVSSALSSAVAMW
+96 QAVSSALSSAVGMW

-118 NNSLPTDK
+118 NGTLPTNK
-126 YNEINTISQSL
+126 YNEINAISQLL
-137 QNTLENKNTAN
+137 QNTLENKNN
-148 NNITI
+148 DLTI
-153 ENDYEQLLTQA
+153 ANDYDQLLGQA
-164 STIISTLQ
+164 KTIINTLQ
-172 SQCPGID
+172 SQCPGVD

-190 SGNACNIFGSTF
+190 SGNACAIFGNTF
-202 SAINS
+202 SAITS
-207 MINSAKKAA
+207 MIDSAKKAA
-216 EQARRTAPEG
+216 ADARRTSPEN
-226 PNQQSAFNSM
+226 PNQQN
-236 INSAKKAA
+236 
-244 EQARRTAP
+244 
-252 EGPNQQSAFT
+252 AFT
-262 DADFTKNLNQ
+262 NADFNKNLNQ
-272 VSSVINDTISYL
+272 VSNIINDTISYL

-294 TLQKTPDSKGFHSLV
+294 TLQKTPDSKGFQSLV
-309 SRSSYSYSLNETKY
+309 SRSSYSYSLNETQY
-323 SEFQTTTKEFG
+323 SQFQTTTKEFG

-373 IRYYAFFDYNHA
+373 IRYYGFFDYNYA

-467 GLRLQGIHHGV
+467 GLRLQGIHHGI

-500 FRRLYSVYFNY
+500 YRRLYSLYLNY

>member
-1 MKKTILLSLMAS
+1 MKKTILLSLMVS
-13 SLLAED
+13 SLLAEN

-31 EAAQMVKNTGEI
+31 EAVQQVKNTGEI

-66 ASSTN
+66 ASNTN
-71 SSTAQAVDNLKESA
+71 SSTAQAIDNLKESA
-85 SRLKTTPNTAN
+85 KRLKTIPNSTN

-118 NNSLPTDK
+118 NNSLSTSE
-126 YNEINTISQSL
+126 YNKISAISQLL
-137 QNTLENKNTAN
+137 QNTLNKDNDL
-148 NNITI
+148 TI
-153 ENDYEQLLTQA
+153 ENDYDQLLTQA
-164 STIISTLQ
+164 STIINTLQ

-190 SGNACNIFGSTF
+190 SGNACNIFGNTF
-202 SAINS
+202 NAINS

-216 EQARRTAPEG
+216 ANARRTSPEG
-226 PNQQSAFNSM
+226 PNQ
-236 INSAKKAA
+236 
-244 EQARRTAP
+244 P
-252 EGPNQQSAFT
+252 SAFT
-262 DADFTKNLNQ
+262 NADFNKNLNQ

-294 TLQKTPDSKGFHSLV
+294 TLQKTPNSKGFHSLV
-309 SRSSYSYSLNETKY
+309 SRSSYSYSLNETQY
-323 SEFQTTTKEFG
+323 SQFQTTTKEFG

-340 VGLINSQSNNG
+340 VGLINSQINNG

-435 TWLNNQSANL
+435 TWLNSQSANL

-467 GLRLQGIHHGV
+467 GLRLQGIHHGI

-500 FRRLYSVYFNY
+500 YRRLYSVYFNY

>member
-13 SLLAED
+13 SLFAED
-19 DGVFMS
+19 DGAYMS

-66 ASSTN
+66 ASSTD
-71 SSTAQAVDNLKESA
+71 SSTAQAIDNLKESA

-96 QAVSSALSSAVAMW
+96 QAVSSALSSAVGMW

-118 NNSLPTDK
+118 SGTLPTDK
-126 YNEINTISQSL
+126 YNQINAISQLL
-137 QNTLENKNTAN
+137 QNTLENKNN
-148 NNITI
+148 DLTI
-153 ENDYEQLLTQA
+153 GNDYDHLLTQA
-164 STIISTLQ
+164 STIINTLQ

-190 SGNACNIFGSTF
+190 SGNACNIFGNTF
-202 SAINS
+202 NAINS
-207 MINSAKKAA
+207 MIDSAKKAA
-216 EQARRTAPEG
+216 EQFRRTDPSQ
-226 PNQQSAFNSM
+226 PQNQQSAFN
-236 INSAKKAA
+236 N
-244 EQARRTAP
+244 
-252 EGPNQQSAFT
+252 
-262 DADFTKNLNQ
+262 ADFNKNLNQ

-284 KGDNLATIYN
+284 KGDNLETIYN
-294 TLQKTPDSKGFHSLV
+294 TIQKTPNSKGFQSLV
-309 SRSSYSYSLNETKY
+309 SRSSYSYSLNETQY
-323 SEFQTTTKEFG
+323 SQFQTTTKEFG

-373 IRYYAFFDYNHA
+373 IRYYGFFDYNYA

-408 LNFINGGSDKNRKV
+408 LNFINGGSDRNRKV

-467 GLRLQGIHHGV
+467 GLRLQGIHHGI

-500 FRRLYSVYFNY
+500 YRRLYSLYLNY

>member
-13 SLLAED
+13 SLFAEN

-66 ASSTN
+66 ASNTN
-71 SSTAQAVDNLKESA
+71 SSTAQAIDNLKESA
-85 SRLKTTPNTAN
+85 SRLKTTPNSAN
-96 QAVSSALSSAVAMW
+96 QAVSSALSSAVGMW

-118 NNSLPTDK
+118 SGTLPTSEYDK
-126 YNEINTISQSL
+126 IKATSQLL
-137 QNTLENKNTAN
+137 QNTLENKNN
-148 NNITI
+148 KLKI
-153 ENDYEQLLTQA
+153 ENDYEHLLTQA
-164 STIISTLQ
+164 STIINTLQ

-190 SGNACNIFGSTF
+190 SGNACNIFGNTF

-207 MINSAKKAA
+207 MINSAKEAA
-216 EQARRTAPEG
+216 AQSRRNNPES
-226 PNQQSAFNSM
+226 PNQ
-236 INSAKKAA
+236 
-244 EQARRTAP
+244 
-252 EGPNQQSAFT
+252 PNTFT
-262 DADFTKNLNQ
+262 NADFNKNLNQ

-294 TLQKTPDSKGFHSLV
+294 TLQKTPGSKGFQSLV
-309 SRSSYSYSLNETKY
+309 SRSSYSYSLNETQY

-408 LNFINGGSDKNRKV
+408 LNFINGGSDKNRKI

-435 TWLNNQSANL
+435 TWLNSQFMNL
-445 KITNSAYSAKIN
+445 KTTTSIYNAKIN

-500 FRRLYSVYFNY
+500 YRRLYSVYFNY

>member
-13 SLLAED
+13 SLLAEN

-31 EAAQMVKNTGEI
+31 EAVQQVKNTGEI

-66 ASSTN
+66 ASNTN
-71 SSTAQAVDNLKESA
+71 SSTAQAIDNLKESA
-85 SRLKTTPNTAN
+85 SRLKTTPNSAN

-118 NNSLPTDK
+118 NNSLSTSE
-126 YNEINTISQSL
+126 YNKINAISQLL

-148 NNITI
+148 NNTTI
-153 ENDYEQLLTQA
+153 DNDYEHLLTQA
-164 STIISTLQ
+164 STIINTLQ
-172 SQCPGID
+172 TQCPGID

-190 SGNACNIFGSTF
+190 SGNACNIFGNTF
-202 SAINS
+202 NAITS
-207 MINSAKKAA
+207 MIDSAKKAA
-216 EQARRTAPEG
+216 ADARRTAPEN
-226 PNQQSAFNSM
+226 PNQPSTF
-236 INSAKKAA
+236 IN
-244 EQARRTAP
+244 
-252 EGPNQQSAFT
+252 
-262 DADFTKNLNQ
+262 ADFNKNLNQ

-294 TLQKTPDSKGFHSLV
+294 TLQKTPDSKGFQSLV
-309 SRSSYSYSLNETKY
+309 SRSSYSYSLNETQY
-323 SEFQTTTKEFG
+323 SQFQTTTKEFG

-445 KITNSAYSAKIN
+445 KTTTSIYSAKIN

-500 FRRLYSVYFNY
+500 YRRLYSVYFNY

>member
-1 MKKTILLSLMAS
+1 MVS
-13 SLLAED
+13 SLLAEN

-31 EAAQMVKNTGEI
+31 EAVQQVKNTGEI

-66 ASSTN
+66 ASNTD
-71 SSTAQAVDNLKESA
+71 SSTAQAINNLKESA
-85 SRLKTTPNTAN
+85 SRLKTTPNSAN

-118 NNSLPTDK
+118 SGTLPTSEYDQ
-126 YNEINTISQSL
+126 INAISQLL

-148 NNITI
+148 NNTTI
-153 ENDYEQLLTQA
+153 ENDYEHLLTQA
-164 STIISTLQ
+164 STIINTLQ

-190 SGNACNIFGSTF
+190 SGNACTIFGSTF

-207 MINSAKKAA
+207 MISSAKKAA
-216 EQARRTAPEG
+216 ADARRTAPES
-226 PNQQSAFNSM
+226 PSQPSAFN
-236 INSAKKAA
+236 N
-244 EQARRTAP
+244 
-252 EGPNQQSAFT
+252 
-262 DADFTKNLNQ
+262 ADFNKNLNQ

-294 TLQKTPDSKGFHSLV
+294 TLQKTPDSKGFQSLV
-309 SRSSYSYSLNETKY
+309 SRSSYSYSLNETQY
-323 SEFQTTTKEFG
+323 SQFQTTTKEFG

-445 KITNSAYSAKIN
+445 KITNSAYNAKIN

-500 FRRLYSVYFNY
+500 YRRLYSVYFNY

>member
-66 ASSTN
+66 ASNTD
-71 SSTAQAVDNLKESA
+71 SSTTQAIDNLKESA
-85 SRLKTTPNTAN
+85 NRLKTTPNSAN

-118 NNSLPTDK
+118 NNSLSTSEYDK
-126 YNEINTISQSL
+126 INAISQSL
-137 QNTLENKNTAN
+137 QNTLENKNN
-148 NNITI
+148 ELTI
-153 ENDYEQLLTQA
+153 GNDYDHLLTQA
-164 STIISTLQ
+164 KTIISTLQ
-172 SQCPGID
+172 SQCPSVD

-190 SGNACNIFGSTF
+190 SGNACNIFGNTF
-202 SAINS
+202 SAITS
-207 MINSAKKAA
+207 MIDSAKKAA
-216 EQARRTAPEG
+216 EQSRRTD
-226 PNQQSAFNSM
+226 PNQ
-236 INSAKKAA
+236 
-244 EQARRTAP
+244 
-252 EGPNQQSAFT
+252 PNQPNTFT
-262 DADFTKNLNQ
+262 DTDFNKNLNQ

-284 KGDNLATIYN
+284 KGENLATIYN
-294 TLQKTPDSKGFHSLV
+294 TLQKTPGSKGFQSLV
-309 SRSSYSYSLNETKY
+309 SRSSYSYSLNETQY

-408 LNFINGGSDKNRKV
+408 LNLINGGSDKNRKI

-435 TWLNNQSANL
+435 TWLNSQFVNL
-445 KITNSAYSAKIN
+445 KTTTSIYNAKIN